1 MIQSKRDGWV
11 FEGRC
16 WKFGDNIPNDGGLM
30 DKAMMSQQM
39 EYDPEKLA
47 PFVLHNVRP
56 EFAADCRSGDVAV
69 FGKRFAHGNAHIQ
82 GPLGLKGLGV
92 VVVAEGMQG
101 SAYRLLVSAGV
112 PFLPAAKEILHL
124 VEDGDRVRVNI
135 ETGEFENLTR
145 TRQMRFEPLPEF
157 ILEIIDAGGSEAH
170 LDKRLREKGKIPSK
184 GIQSFC

>member
-16 WKFGDNIPNDGGLM
+16 WKFGDHVPNDGGLM
-30 DKAMMSQQM
+30 DRAMMAQHQ

-47 PFVLHNVRP
+47 PFVLNNIRP
-56 EFAADCRSGDVAV
+56 EFAANCKPGDIAV

-92 VVVAEGMQG
+92 VVVVEGLQD
-101 SAYRLLVSAGV
+101 SVYRLLVSSGV
-112 PFLPAAKEILHL
+112 PFLPYAEGVLAL

-135 ETGEFENLTR
+135 ATGEFENLTR
-145 TRQMRFEPLPEF
+145 KKKAQFEPLPEF
-157 ILEIIDAGGSEAH
+157 LLEIIAAGGSEAH
-170 LDKRLREKGKIPSK
+170 LDKRLKEAGKIPA
-184 GIQSFC
+184 